1 MDDVA
6 GQLQALQGSILR
18 LDAELLRAHAD
29 RDRLE
34 RALRVTR
41 LLALIALVLCVL
53 APLFARWLP
62 ITFRSVHARELVVQD
77 ASGKPK
83 ITLAAQDESASMYLR
98 APNGGIA
105 IEMKSDAL
113 GNLLALYSRAEKPS
127 TGIRLD
133 SWNDRTALTMQ
144 HQQAVEGS
152 HSLTGYVSI
161 ESNLHTGA
169 ATTLWAADG
178 GYVTMAGSSIKE
190 AGAKIDLHAA
200 AQKDKGSA
208 WMSIEALNGKPSIAL
223 VSTTGERA
231 RLDIFNGPQLRLEGR
246 FGSPSLS
253 ASMGITSGDKGPT
266 LMLSGPGNSVF
277 ASTGQYARVAV
288 INGLEDGQS
297 WATPLPK
304 AK

>member
-29 RDRLE
+29 RERLE

-83 ITLAAQDESASMYLR
+83 ITLAAQDDSASMYLR
-98 APNGGIA
+98 APSGGIA

-113 GNLLALYSRAEKPS
+113 DNLLALYSRAEKPS

-133 SWNDRTALTMQ
+133 SWKDRTALTMQ
-144 HQQAVEGS
+144 HQQAPEGADNLS
-152 HSLTGYVSI
+152 GWVSV
-161 ESNLHTGA
+161 ESNLHTGSQM
-169 ATTLWAADG
+169 TMHAADG
-178 GYVTMAGSSIKE
+178 GYLKLEGSIIKDV
-190 AGAKIDLHAA
+190 GANFTLRPGPRKDQPSTWLSLESMRGLPSLSMHSMSGEELRLGIAHGPEVDLR
-200 AQKDKGSA
+200 G
-208 WMSIEALNGKPSIAL
+208 P
-223 VSTTGERA
+223 
-231 RLDIFNGPQLRLEGR
+231 FNGPSGYA
-246 FGSPSLS
+246 SL
-253 ASMGITSGDKGPT
+253 AFRGADKGPT
-266 LMLSGPGNSVF
+266 LMLSGPGNSIF
-277 ASTGQYARVAV
+277 GSTGKFARLMVS
-288 INGLEDGQS
+288 NGIEDDQN